1 MPTATSTKWAWG
13 PPKGVS
19 TKSEPRA
26 PKFTHFGH
34 TNPPFSRVGEHPTF
48 GPVVGRPMFGAP
60 IHLNSLHGSD
70 PFICLVDPH
79 GWACQGG
86 TPKLA
91 PLFEARAR
99 CMCPPPQRAYARRAR
114 AGPPPASAA
123 SRRRPGP
130 IKKPHNPR
138 TPAPLPT
145 LGWWANTLLS
155 PLETLGGLSW
165 VPKGACI
172 SPTTLDHLG
181 TKHDHGSQLG
191 LKIESKSPS

>member
-1 MPTATSTKWAWG
+1 MHVPTPTKGLRPEGEGRAAAG
-13 PPKGVS
+13 ER
-19 TKSEPRA
+19 SEPA
-26 PKFTHFGH
+26 AA
-34 TNPPFSRVGEHPTF
+34 
-48 GPVVGRPMFGAP
+48 RP
-60 IHLNSLHGSD
+60 
-70 PFICLVDPH
+70 
-79 GWACQGG
+79 
-86 TPKLA
+86 
-91 PLFEARAR
+91 
-99 CMCPPPQRAYARRAR
+99 Y
-114 AGPPPASAA
+114 
-123 SRRRPGP
+123 
-130 IKKPHNPR
+130 KKTHNPR